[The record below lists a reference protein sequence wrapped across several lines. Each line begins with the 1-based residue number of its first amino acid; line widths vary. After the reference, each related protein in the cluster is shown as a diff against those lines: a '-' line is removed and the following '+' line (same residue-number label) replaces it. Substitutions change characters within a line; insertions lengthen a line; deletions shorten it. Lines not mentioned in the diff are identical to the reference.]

1 MNILTD
7 ILSLYKRRKFVT
19 EAFPNDVI
27 VLGLNQEPDMT
38 GIASPIPY
46 KSVRLIKVKD
56 LNIAADH
63 CDHTNT
69 PMVPAANSGT
79 IYQQTYVDPE
89 TQKCTVYYRTLR
101 SLSTNLT
108 LNNSADNDYVELS
121 TTGEPNTAANV
132 GTGAGVWKNKVGETL
147 NFKSLNPGNNIS
159 MAETENEI
167 TISATTTSLPYTSYV
182 QLLNQASGVPTGPIL
197 ENSAGITITWSYTTA
212 GQYVATY
219 STPLADINKAAVSCS
234 QTTKTST
241 GGMIV
246 NVTASF
252 APGFNITCKD
262 TTNAGVDGQLLGAVL
277 EIRIYP

>member
-19 EAFPNDVI
+19 EALPNDVI

-197 ENSAGITITWSYTTA
+197 ENSAGITITWSYNAA

-219 STPLADINKAAVSCS
+219 STPLADINKVAVRCS
-234 QTTKTST
+234 NTTKTAS
-241 GGMIV
+241 GGTV
-246 NVTASF
+246 VSVTASF
-252 APGFNITCKD
+252 ASGFNVVS
-262 TTNAGVDGQLLGAVL
+262 TNMSGTGIDGQLLGAVL